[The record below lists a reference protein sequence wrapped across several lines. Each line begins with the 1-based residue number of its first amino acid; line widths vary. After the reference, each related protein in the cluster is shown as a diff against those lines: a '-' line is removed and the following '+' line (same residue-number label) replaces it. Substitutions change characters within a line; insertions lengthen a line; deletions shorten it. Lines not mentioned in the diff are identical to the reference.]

1 MSVDLPGAS
10 AQALART
17 KAIITTERQRE
28 GERERRR
35 DGEKKRLSVP
45 LSLCLSALLSLRLSI
60 SLSLRLSVSLSLC
73 LSVSGA
79 YFFFRFIKRLHQ
91 RLSDS
96 AKWRRSSSTF
106 ASQDSL
112 RISSL
117 RAGLGP
123 GTSSARSISRVNSS
137 GPLAMRQCFKRTT
150 SGAGVETTGRPAA
163 RYSRTFSGLELS
175 VSSFMRNG
183 LSATSKPL
191 Q

>member
-1 MSVDLPGAS
+1 MSDDLPGAS
-10 AQALART
+10 AQALAKPR
-17 KAIITTERQRE
+17 AIATTERQRD
-28 GERERRR
+28 GETERRR
-35 DGEKKRLSVP
+35 DGEKKRRSVL
-45 LSLCLSALLSLRLSI
+45 LSLCLSVP
-60 SLSLRLSVSLSLC
+60 LSLRLSVSLSLR
-73 LSVSGA
+73 LSASGA

-91 RLSDS
+91 CLSDS

-117 RAGLGP
+117 RARVGP
-123 GTSSARSISRVNSS
+123 GSSSARSISRVNSS

-183 LSATSKPL
+183 LRATSKPL